1 MAEAPGELGQGVAC
15 EAGRKKEST
24 TARRGAPPPAPAH
37 RPRAGGSGDRP
48 PKPDGSSPL
57 PREEGRLGGETP
69 EEVSKGKRTDPERRR
84 RRMWE
89 TERQTDRDGGT
100 QKDAGNKI
108 PEKDGLEE

>member
-1 MAEAPGELGQGVAC
+1 MKPG
-15 EAGRKKEST
+15 GRKK
-24 TARRGAPPPAPAH
+24 ARRPAEGLLRLPRGSSACPGAPPK
-37 RPRAGGSGDRP
+37 GGREWGPP

-69 EEVSKGKRTDPERRR
+69 EEVSKGKRTDPERKR